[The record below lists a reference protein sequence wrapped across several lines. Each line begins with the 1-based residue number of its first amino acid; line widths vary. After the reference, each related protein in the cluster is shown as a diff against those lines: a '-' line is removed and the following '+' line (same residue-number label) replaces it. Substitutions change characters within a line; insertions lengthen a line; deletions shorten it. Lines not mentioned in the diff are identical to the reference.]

1 MGRLLAAPMEL
12 EIKTNTSYPL
22 SHSIHS
28 CLKLTRKEILFGLF
42 WHIPGDCLNCVM
54 VKSLKCMQQ
63 SCCFHS
69 DFEVHIKHSWLL
81 ISYHFTVFIR
91 QWVHLVWCVWPSMH
105 CLDTLTHSSGN
116 GCTLFGACDWACIV
130 WIPSHIHQAMGA
142 PCLVRVTEHA
152 LFGYPH
158 TFIRQ
163 WVHLVWCVW
172 PSMHCLD
179 TLTHMLVQLILQ
191 LHLHLAKF
199 TRKSREGFISVPG
212 QWMQM
217 KELKFTNNQ
226 TAGKSSLLHWSFP
239 RSLNFEL
246 VSLVAKAL
254 NYCPCWPKGHG
265 APLGPW
271 QGVVHSLVGRVAS
284 FALELTLV

>member
-91 QWVHLVWCVWPSMH
+91 QWVHLVWCVW
-105 CLDTLTHSSGN
+105 L
-116 GCTLFGACDWACIV
+116 
-130 WIPSHIHQAMGA
+130 
-142 PCLVRVTEHA
+142 
-152 LFGYPH
+152 
-158 TFIRQ
+158 
-163 WVHLVWCVW
+163 
-172 PSMHCLD
+172 SMHCLD

-226 TAGKSSLLHWSFP
+226 TAGKSSLLHLSFP

-246 VSLVAKAL
+246 VSVVAKAL